1 MSTLPLEER
10 LVLFFKSEKYRE
22 MLREASVKKRRSIP
36 VEFNDLIKFDEEFAK
51 RLIDNPNVMLNIL
64 SRACFRQLQIEDPQ
78 YASTVRSFTA
88 RVTSLPAVTQIREV
102 RSEHLRKL
110 VMVDGMVSK
119 ASVVKPILK
128 TGAFRCR
135 YCGDTQLIEQT
146 GQRLVTPESCR
157 DKTCRGSKRPSFE
170 LVPEESVYMDY
181 QILGVQEKP
190 EDLPPGQLPRVLEV
204 RAKDDIVD
212 LVRPGDR
219 VIVVGVVDSVQERSG
234 DSPLKTFRIILEAVS
249 IEPASKE
256 PQAIYISPEDE
267 KLFRKMAEDPFI
279 HRRLVESIAPSIYGL
294 DHIKEAILLLLVG
307 GRSKVFPDGLR
318 VRGDMNVLLV
328 GDPGTAKS
336 QLLQYVASIAPRGIY
351 TSGRGSTAAGLTAA
365 VLREKEGGMVLE
377 AGAMVLADMGV
388 CCIDEIDKMRPE
400 DRVAIHEAM
409 AQQTVSV
416 AKGGIVATLNART
429 AVLAAANPAFGR
441 YDPYRNFAE
450 NVNLP
455 ITILSRFDLIFV
467 LRDEPNPDTDK
478 KISSHIAALHRL
490 GEPERAP
497 PIPPETLRKYIAYA
511 KRFEPVI
518 TAKALKV
525 LEDFYLK
532 MRSLYEKTSTV
543 SITARQFESLI
554 RMTEAHARAAL
565 KTQADED
572 DAAAAILLMR
582 RSLQEVGVD
591 IETGAPDIDTIMTG
605 KPKSLR
611 EKMKLVIE
619 TIKKF
624 EERSGYA
631 AEQELRSALQQ
642 EGLDDDEITRILTR
656 LITEGRVFMP
666 RTGAYK
672 AT

>member
-1 MSTLPLEER
+1 MECLEMSTLPLEER

-170 LVPEESVYMDY
+170 LVPEDSIYDDNQV
-181 QILGVQEKP
+181 LGVQEKP
-190 EDLPPGQLPRVLEV
+190 EDLQPDEQPQLIEV
-204 RAKDDIVD
+204 WVKDDLVD
-212 LVRPGDR
+212 TIKLGDR
-219 VIVVGVVDSVQERSG
+219 VRVVG
-234 DSPLKTFRIILEAVS
+234 IINPVMARANKSLTSKIYLDAVS
-249 IEPASKE
+249 ITPVNKE
-256 PQAIYISPEDE
+256 PQICISSEEE
-267 KLFRKMAEDPFI
+267 KLFREMAETPSI
-279 HRRLVESIAPSIYGL
+279 YHMLVDSIAPSIFGL

-307 GRSKVFPDGLR
+307 GRPKVFPDGLT
-318 VRGDMNVLLV
+318 VRGDIHILLV
-328 GDPGTAKS
+328 GNPGTAKS
-336 QLLQYVASIAPRGIY
+336 QLLQYVASIAPRAIY
-351 TSGRGSTAAGLTAA
+351 TPGGGSTTARLTAA
-365 VLREKEGGMVLE
+365 VLKEKEGEIVLE

-388 CCIDEIDKMRPE
+388 CCIDDIDKMRSE
-400 DRVAIHEAM
+400 DKVAIHKAM
-409 AQQTVSV
+409 TRQTISV
-416 AKGGIVATLNART
+416 AKKGAVTTVYTRT
-429 AVLAAANPAFGR
+429 AVLAAANPVFGR
-441 YDPYRNFAE
+441 YSPYRTLAE
-450 NVNLP
+450 NVKLP
-455 ITILSRFDLIFV
+455 PTILSGFDLIFV
-467 LRDEPNPDTDK
+467 LRDEPNPDTDR

-605 KPKSLR
+605 KPKKPTG
-611 EKMKLVIE
+611 E
-619 TIKKF
+619 
-624 EERSGYA
+624 
-631 AEQELRSALQQ
+631 
-642 EGLDDDEITRILTR
+642 DEA
-656 LITEGRVFMP
+656 GP
-666 RTGAYK
+666 
-672 AT
+672 